1 MVDFC
6 ARWVE
11 TFNACKSGLIN
22 TNKGPLFTTIQREK
36 SEQTELLFAFK
47 QKLTKSHKLVFST
60 GGRRELNEHIR
71 NVGFI
76 LQMKFSTTTQPGMEF
91 FDLYNKTAGLDH
103 SILKLTYPLITSL

>member
-36 SEQTELLFAFK
+36 SEQTELLFALK
-47 QKLTKSHKLVFST
+47 QKAYKKS
-60 GGRRELNEHIR
+60 
-71 NVGFI
+71 
-76 LQMKFSTTTQPGMEF
+76 
-91 FDLYNKTAGLDH
+91 
-103 SILKLTYPLITSL
+103 